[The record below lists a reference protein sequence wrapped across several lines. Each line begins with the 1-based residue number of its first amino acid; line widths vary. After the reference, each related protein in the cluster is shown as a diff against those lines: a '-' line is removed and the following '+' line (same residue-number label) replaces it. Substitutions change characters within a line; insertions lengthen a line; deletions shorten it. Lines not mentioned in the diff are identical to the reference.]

1 MLVWC
6 ANGNGAALLGH
17 ELCQSLGYAVLT
29 LLPAGCCYQ
38 LCQEWWHQDPQ
49 RHWAIL
55 QYTSRWDGKH
65 GCIHGSMNCLL
76 LFIMTS
82 VKKKKNDIHFC
93 LCSQW
98 MWQTWYRSCT
108 ACMRRFG
115 GLKHQS
121 LLAAVRETCTVV
133 RCPSA
138 DICVT
143 GSHSHKVVI
152 SHINEADA
160 VCFIVFPFMYCC
172 KICTASEM
180 VMPSIIDTML
190 PDYCGMHSLD
200 FYEHVWMWL
209 PQV

>member
-1 MLVWC
+1 MLCWHCCLQGVAINFVKSDDIRILRDIEQYYSTQVDEMVSMVAFMARWTVC
-6 ANGNGAALLGH
+6 
-17 ELCQSLGYAVLT
+17 CCSL
-29 LLPAGCCYQ
+29 
-38 LCQEWWHQDPQ
+38 WHQ
-49 RHWAIL
+49 W
-55 QYTSRWDGKH
+55 
-65 GCIHGSMNCLL
+65 
-76 LFIMTS
+76 
-82 VKKKKNDIHFC
+82 KKKKNDIHFC